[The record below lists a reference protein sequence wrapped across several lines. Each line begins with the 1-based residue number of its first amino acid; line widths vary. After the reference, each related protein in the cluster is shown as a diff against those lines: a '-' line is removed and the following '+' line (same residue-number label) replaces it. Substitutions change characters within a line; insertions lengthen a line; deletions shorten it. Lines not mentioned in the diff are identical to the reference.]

1 MSSSAG
7 YRLLQQGES
16 SESSPPQSEEHIIM
30 GKRLG
35 VFRASYVVALCC
47 IGSFLFAY
55 DTGIVGGVLTLAS
68 FQHDFRYTKAEKT
81 QVNSN
86 CVSILQAGAFFG
98 CFGIWPLTSRL
109 GRRWGF
115 IIASLVFCIGTIMQI
130 VNSHSIGLFYAG
142 RVIAGL
148 GTGAATVLVPMFSA
162 EMAPKEIR
170 GKLGSCFQL
179 FFATGVCISYW
190 VDYAAQAGISDSSST
205 QWQVPVGL
213 QLVPGALLGMGMLLV
228 KESTRWLAKKGR
240 NEEAY
245 ASLLWV
251 RGGVDSPE
259 IRAEFSEILAGVEL
273 EIRQSE
279 GLTWKELLLPSNRYR
294 MFVAITIQLSAQLT
308 GNTSL
313 AYYAPQIFATIGAG
327 NKTLFITGFFGIIK
341 MAGVLTFIIFFV
353 ERVGRRVPFM
363 AGAFAMGTFM
373 LIIALIVDKHP
384 PKASATG
391 ITSSGAAG
399 IAMVYLEAFS
409 FNMSWGPL
417 PWLYIGEIFP
427 NRIREIGIATG
438 AASQWLF
445 NFVMSQ
451 ITPHAIDNIGW
462 RTFLMFAIFN
472 YAVIV
477 YSYFFLKETKGKS
490 LEEMEVVF
498 GTVERL
504 PSKDDEEV
512 ESQAGQ
518 EPTQP
523 RELHETGLPRRG
535 DKPPPPTIPRAQRG
549 LPPKRPLRHV
559 THTIAISSAKGGVGK
574 STLAANLALSFSR
587 HGLRTGL
594 LDTDIFGPSV
604 PTLLGL
610 TDPALTQPSLTP
622 NKQLIPL
629 TSHGLRSM
637 SIGYLLPSES
647 APVAW
652 RGLMVMKA
660 LQQLLHEVDWSPG
673 LDILVLD
680 MPPGTG
686 DVQLTIGQQVALS
699 GAVVVSTPQDIA
711 LKDAVKGVEMFRKM
725 DINVLGMVQNMSV
738 FVCPHCGTET
748 KIFAHAHTPSGHD
761 SPKREG
767 TGMGMGMGMGGAEAK
782 AKELGVEF
790 LGDVPLDAR
799 ICADADRGMPTV
811 VAEEASGVKVNT
823 GYYERIAEK
832 VARKIGLAW
841 T

>member
-1 MSSSAG
+1 MSSLAT
-7 YRLLQQGES
+7 YHLLDQAES
-16 SESSPPQSEEHIIM
+16 SESSDSPTQQTNLAM

-35 VFRASYVVALCC
+35 LFRACYVVGLCC

-55 DTGIVGGVLTLAS
+55 DTGIVGGVLTLPS
-68 FQHDFRYTKAEKT
+68 FQNDFRYSKKEQT

-109 GRRWGF
+109 GRRMGF
-115 IIASLVFCIGTIMQI
+115 IIASIVFCIGTIMQV

-190 VDYAAQAGISDSSST
+190 VDYAASSGLPKDSAT

-294 MFVAITIQLSAQLT
+294 MAIAITIQLAAQLT

-313 AYYAPQIFATIGAG
+313 AYYAPQIFGTIGAG
-327 NKTLFITGFFGIIK
+327 NKTLFITGFFGLVK
-341 MAGVLTFIIFFV
+341 MAGVAVFIIFFV
-353 ERVGRRVPFM
+353 ETIGRRIPFM
-363 AGAFAMGTFM
+363 AGAFAMGSFM
-373 LIIALIVDKHP
+373 LIIALIVDTHP
-384 PKASATG
+384 PKASASG
-391 ITSSGAAG
+391 ITSAGAAG

-472 YAVIV
+472 YAIIV
-477 YSYFFLKETKGKS
+477 YSWFFLKETTGKS
-490 LEEMEVVF
+490 LEEMEIVF
-498 GTVERL
+498 GNVDTL
-504 PSKDDEEV
+504 PGKDDEEV

-518 EPTQP
+518 EQYDS
-523 RELHETGLPRRG
+523 REVQET
-535 DKPPPPTIPRAQRG
+535 
-549 LPPKRPLRHV
+549 
-559 THTIAISSAKGGVGK
+559 AK
-574 STLAANLALSFSR
+574 
-587 HGLRTGL
+587 
-594 LDTDIFGPSV
+594 
-604 PTLLGL
+604 
-610 TDPALTQPSLTP
+610 
-622 NKQLIPL
+622 
-629 TSHGLRSM
+629 
-637 SIGYLLPSES
+637 
-647 APVAW
+647 
-652 RGLMVMKA
+652 
-660 LQQLLHEVDWSPG
+660 
-673 LDILVLD
+673 
-680 MPPGTG
+680 
-686 DVQLTIGQQVALS
+686 
-699 GAVVVSTPQDIA
+699 
-711 LKDAVKGVEMFRKM
+711 
-725 DINVLGMVQNMSV
+725 
-738 FVCPHCGTET
+738 
-748 KIFAHAHTPSGHD
+748 
-761 SPKREG
+761 
-767 TGMGMGMGMGGAEAK
+767 
-782 AKELGVEF
+782 
-790 LGDVPLDAR
+790 
-799 ICADADRGMPTV
+799 
-811 VAEEASGVKVNT
+811 
-823 GYYERIAEK
+823 
-832 VARKIGLAW
+832 
-841 T
+841 